1 MMTIIDLLIIVI
13 STLSAIFLYRF
24 RKQTG
29 LSSRVT
35 KGPWLIVA
43 GISFVGLF
51 YFFDLLVMFV
61 FPLWTG
67 PDKAME
73 IMADLHLN
81 LRWVVMPI
89 SMLCILLGFMIHART
104 NINIIQELN
113 KAKLALNRSDRDLED
128 FAFIASHDLQE
139 PLRKISIFGEKL
151 SNNLNES
158 EDKNKVYLNKI
169 LNSSERM
176 KNFINDLLEYS
187 KLDSPNKSF
196 QTFELEKVM
205 NTVLED
211 LENQI
216 KINEVKIT
224 APSLPTICGDP
235 ILFRMIFNNLISN
248 AIKYRRPD
256 VTPAINIESSFIQD
270 KKLMIIKVQDNGIG
284 INNEH
289 LKKIFKPFERLH
301 RQSAY
306 GGTGIGLAICEK
318 IMHRHGGTIQ
328 VESEPQKGSNFI
340 LSLPQK

>member
-1 MMTIIDLLIIVI
+1 
-13 STLSAIFLYRF
+13 
-24 RKQTG
+24 
-29 LSSRVT
+29 
-35 KGPWLIVA
+35 
-43 GISFVGLF
+43 
-51 YFFDLLVMFV
+51 
-61 FPLWTG
+61 
-67 PDKAME
+67 
-73 IMADLHLN
+73 
-81 LRWVVMPI
+81 MPI